1 MFFDV
6 VVVSDSG
13 RERVVDRRVP
23 RAVVR
28 FVVARVSA
36 RVGHRASVMVVHSE
50 D

>member
-23 RAVVR
+23 RAVVSA
-28 FVVARVSA
+28 VVRRWVA
-36 RVGHRASVMVVHSE
+36 RVGHRVCVVHS
-50 D
+50 DD